1 MDTSAYNDYVLD
13 ACLQAGWITEDQQQ
27 TVQTALGRLK
37 GTAAL
42 DFLLEQEMLSQN
54 QYDQIKNLIVQSV
67 EQQSAT
73 HATDAAESAST
84 HQEAVNPASS
94 PSAVIA
100 AGKEPFKSQGSR
112 TGVEEYLKYA
122 VQVDASDLHLGPD
135 SPPLIRYNG
144 QLGAISQED
153 AKLTPADTERLAK
166 EFLTEEQVDYIEE
179 HGSLDFCYDDEGVGR
194 FRTCVVRQRRGWES
208 VFRVISTDIRS
219 MDELAL
225 PQVMYDLIQYH
236 NGLILV
242 TGSVGSGKT
251 TTLAAMVDQI
261 NRERKD
267 HIITLEEPIEYVF
280 EPRGCQ
286 ITQREIRSHTES
298 FATALRGSLRQDPD
312 VIMVGEMRDLETI
325 SLAITASETGHLV
338 LGTLH
343 TSNAARTMQR
353 LLDVFPVNQ
362 QAQIRT
368 MVSESIRGVI
378 CQQLIPRADGQGRV
392 LALEIMTNT
401 PAVGNLIREG
411 KNFMLPG
418 VMQTGKKQGMQL
430 MDDSLMALVGKGLI
444 TPEEAHARSQNK
456 KMFAAAMAAQHR

>member
-1 MDTSAYNDYVLD
+1 MDTSGYNDYVLD
-13 ACLQAGWITEDQQQ
+13 ASLQAGWITDEQQQ
-27 TVQTALGRLK
+27 MVRSALERLP
-37 GTAAL
+37 GSSAL
-42 DFLLEQEMLSQN
+42 DFMREQEVLSEQR
-54 QYDQIKNLIVQSV
+54 YTHLKELIAQSI
-67 EQQSAT
+67 QQV
-73 HATDAAESAST
+73 DAAAADDSPGQAATAPST
-84 HQEAVNPASS
+84 
-94 PSAVIA
+94 VIRV
-100 AGKEPFKSQGSR
+100 GKQPFQGQNDQTHLSD
-112 TGVEEYLKYA
+112 YLHYA
-122 VQVDASDLHLGPD
+122 VEVDASDLHLGPD

-144 QLGAISQED
+144 QLGAINEE
-153 AKLTPADTERLAK
+153 AVPLTPDQSERLAR
-166 EFLTEEQVDYIEE
+166 EFLTEKQVNHVEE
-179 HGSLDFCYDDEGVGR
+179 HGSIDFCYEHEGIGR

-208 VFRVISTDIRS
+208 VFRVIASRVRS
-219 MDELAL
+219 MEELGL
-225 PQVMYDLIQYH
+225 PQVMFDLIQYH

-242 TGSVGSGKT
+242 TGAVGSGKT

-261 NRERKD
+261 NQERKD

-280 EPRGCQ
+280 DPKGCQ

-343 TSNAARTMQR
+343 TGNAARTMQR

-378 CQQLIPRADGQGRV
+378 CQQLVPRADGQGRV

-401 PAVGNLIREG
+401 PAVANLIREG

-418 VMQTGKKQGMQL
+418 VLQTGKKQGMQL
-430 MDDSLMALVGKGLI
+430 MDDSLMHLVENKLI

-456 KMFAAAMAAQHR
+456 KMFAAALASGHF